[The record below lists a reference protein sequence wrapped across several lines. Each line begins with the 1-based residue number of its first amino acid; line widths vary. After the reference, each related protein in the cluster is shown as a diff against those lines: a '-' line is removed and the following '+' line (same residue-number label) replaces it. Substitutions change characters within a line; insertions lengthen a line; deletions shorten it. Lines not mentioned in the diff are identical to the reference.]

1 MLIKV
6 HGLNLCIALLFS
18 LPQPDCDRSGKY
30 PTYLC
35 IKEGMNGRLQ
45 EDLKLP
51 ETLTITVRAPPT
63 AIEHDWQEP
72 TVNNWVTWES
82 IPDIIAVRT
91 LLGVGVDITV
101 NNETELITAIGSVQ
115 YGGAVRNIAVYAP
128 DRTCCRS

>member
-1 MLIKV
+1 M
-6 HGLNLCIALLFS
+6 H
-18 LPQPDCDRSGKY
+18 
-30 PTYLC
+30 
-35 IKEGMNGRLQ
+35 KEGNEREVTGGFKIAR
-45 EDLKLP
+45 D
-51 ETLTITVRAPPT
+51 TDHYSAGPPTT

-128 DRTCCRS
+128 NRTCCRS